1 MGEAD
6 QETDEEYVCENG
18 VCNFTTLAEGNTAT
32 QGSGRFL
39 DLHLYFTQALQRSD
53 VRAVGMHLA
62 MDLLHKR
69 SGGKDIMTGLKSKTN
84 AGRPNWDKILQ
95 KLQAERKGKITVFYC
110 GNPVVASILRGKCEQ
125 FGFDF
130 RKEVF

>member
-1 MGEAD
+1 
-6 QETDEEYVCENG
+6 
-18 VCNFTTLAEGNTAT
+18 
-32 QGSGRFL
+32 
-39 DLHLYFTQALQRSD
+39 
-53 VRAVGMHLA
+53 MHLA

-69 SGGKDIMTGLKSKTN
+69 SGGKDILTGLKSRTN
-84 AGRPNWDKILQ
+84 AGRPNWHKIFQ

-110 GNPVVASILRGKCEQ
+110 GNPVVASIIRGKCEE